1 MSITPS
7 QAFSLLQHHAN
18 VDIHP
23 LKLTNLCT
31 DEDRVNSM
39 ISVHNS
45 TNHENVLLADYSRQ
59 RMTLE
64 TIHHLLRFQAARRIG
79 EKIRDLAWGRM
90 APGWKLRNH
99 HNVAAAGGNSIHS
112 NYRSGSGGGVVNE
125 DILTNVSFANGVE
138 KLKSRTSMDE
148 DEDHDSGSMFL
159 SLRAPRGLVMYN
171 PYDVATNNNSS
182 NNNGEV
188 DRQKNVVDE
197 IHNQWD
203 RIETLTES
211 FRQGKL
217 RVHGPSG
224 KQFTDVLVVSPGDR
238 AVVPS
243 ALEFI
248 YEALK
253 DIGTATVA
261 HTAADV
267 VKNVESMAS
276 TFQSMMEKTPF
287 KKTNNVVSSFMSP
300 TKSSRSNNRRRLK
313 VLTSSNTRELNEV
326 LGDLSPATTIVVT
339 LALVEA
345 SADMG
350 LDRIVRE
357 WIFSGTNSD
366 PKRECQNM
374 FLVTASPS
382 TFFGAYPRDNTFVVP
397 RHSSCEAFSTLS
409 AAGLLPLSF
418 IFGWNVVSTLLSGA
432 HDLDQH
438 FVDTCPRH
446 NLPIMLSLVDLW
458 NDALL
463 NCSGR
468 LVSPDKDSL
477 RSYTRFAAT
486 LEDQVLNGLSNSK
499 PQQQSAAVGIPSP
512 IVDSSNV
519 HDNLLNASSLWS
531 AEFVTTLD
539 PSISQ
544 ANHGNTNIDKMV
556 VGNNERICSMFA
568 TADTFAFGDGAPSS
582 SRGGGIQSPGSP
594 ASFVRIPS
602 ILRNDSMQSQRSS
615 NNFTTGDS
623 GMLQQQ
629 RGNRPCTIVISG
641 SCSSFAIG
649 QFIALAEHRALVKA
663 WLYDCDPFAGAKD
676 ASASRERMMNTK
688 TSLEQMYRVDPN
700 SPRQNL
706 DAPHSLATNSML
718 QHYANRMQQKYHQV

>member
-1 MSITPS
+1 
-7 QAFSLLQHHAN
+7 
-18 VDIHP
+18 
-23 LKLTNLCT
+23 
-31 DEDRVNSM
+31 M
-39 ISVHNS
+39 ICVHNS
-45 TNHENVLLADYSRQ
+45 LYNENVLLADYSRQ

-64 TIHHLLRFQAARRIG
+64 TIHHLLRFQAATRVS
-79 EKIRDLAWGRM
+79 EKIRNLAWGRM
-90 APGWKLRNH
+90 APGWKLRI
-99 HNVAAAGGNSIHS
+99 AAGGGGGNSHGNTS
-112 NYRSGSGGGVVNE
+112 NNNYRQMSTGGGVGNDE
-125 DILTNVSFANGVE
+125 IFSSVSFANDVE

-148 DEDHDSGSMFL
+148 DEDFNDSGSMFL

-171 PYDVATNNNSS
+171 PYDVITNNDDNN
-182 NNNGEV
+182 NNNGE
-188 DRQKNVVDE
+188 QMKQTNVLDD
-197 IHNQWD
+197 IHDQWD
-203 RIETLTES
+203 RIESLTES

-217 RVHGPSG
+217 RVGGSSG
-224 KQFTDVLVVSPGDR
+224 KQFTDILVVSSGGR

-253 DIGTATVA
+253 DIGTATVV
-261 HTAADV
+261 HSTTDV

-287 KKTNNVVSSFMSP
+287 KKTNNVVSSFVSP
-300 TKSSRSNNRRRLK
+300 TKSSKFINRRRLK
-313 VLTSSNTRELNEV
+313 LLTSSNTRELNEV
-326 LGDLSPATTIVVT
+326 LGDLTPATTIVVT
-339 LALVEA
+339 LALEET
-345 SADMG
+345 SADTDDQRVE

-357 WIFSGTNSD
+357 WIFSGTNVDS
-366 PKRECQNM
+366 KKECQSM
-374 FLVTASPS
+374 FLVAASPNTALFRS
-382 TFFGAYPRDNTFVVP
+382 YSLDNIFFVP
-397 RHSSCEAFSTLS
+397 RHSSCEAFSTFS

-463 NCSGR
+463 NCNGR

-477 RSYTRFAAT
+477 MSYTKFAAT
-486 LEDQVLNGLSNSK
+486 LEDQVLNDVNNER

-512 IVDSSNV
+512 IVDSANV

-544 ANHGNTNIDKMV
+544 ANHDNTNVDKIV
-556 VGNNERICSMFA
+556 VGNNERMCSMFA

-582 SRGGGIQSPGSP
+582 RGGGIQSPGSP
-594 ASFVRIPS
+594 ASFARTPS
-602 ILRNDSMQSQRSS
+602 ILRNDSMQSHRSS
-615 NNFTTGDS
+615 SNFTAGDGGTS
-623 GMLQQQ
+623 AQQ

-641 SCSSFAIG
+641 SCNAFAIG

-663 WLYDCDPFAGAKD
+663 WLYDCDPFAGTKD
-676 ASASRERMMNTK
+676 TTVSRERMMNTK
-688 TSLEQMYRVDPN
+688 ASLHQMYRADHNDPRN
-700 SPRQNL
+700 NG
-706 DAPHSLATNSML
+706 PHYLATNTML
-718 QHYANRMQQKYHQV
+718 QHYANRMQQKYQV

>member
-1 MSITPS
+1 
-7 QAFSLLQHHAN
+7 
-18 VDIHP
+18 
-23 LKLTNLCT
+23 
-31 DEDRVNSM
+31 M

-64 TIHHLLRFQAARRIG
+64 TIHHLLRFQAARRVS

-90 APGWKLRNH
+90 APGWKWRNH
-99 HNVAAAGGNSIHS
+99 HNHNASPASTGAGGN
-112 NYRSGSGGGVVNE
+112 NYRQMSGSGGGNE
-125 DILTNVSFANGVE
+125 DIYTNVSFANGVE

-148 DEDHDSGSMFL
+148 DEDNESGSMFL
-159 SLRAPRGLVMYN
+159 TLRAPRGLIMYN
-171 PYDVATNNNSS
+171 PYGAATNNS
-182 NNNGEV
+182 NNGEV
-188 DRQKNVVDE
+188 DGQTNVLDE
-197 IHNQWD
+197 IHSQWD
-203 RIETLTES
+203 RIENLTEAY
-211 FRQGKL
+211 RQGKL
-217 RVHGPSG
+217 RVNGQSG
-224 KQFTDVLVVSPGDR
+224 KQFIDVLVVSPGDR

-261 HTAADV
+261 HTATDV

-300 TKSSRSNNRRRLK
+300 TKSSRLNNRRRLK
-313 VLTSSNTRELNEV
+313 VLTSSNTRELNEI

-339 LALVEA
+339 LALDEA

-366 PKRECQNM
+366 PKRECSNM
-374 FLVTASPS
+374 FLVTASPK
-382 TFFGAYPRDNTFVVP
+382 TFFGSYTRDNTFVVP
-397 RHSSCEAFSTLS
+397 RHSSCETFTTFS
-409 AAGLLPLSF
+409 AAGLLPLSL

-463 NCSGR
+463 NCNGR

-486 LEDQVLNGLSNSK
+486 LEDQVLSGLNSSK
-499 PQQQSAAVGIPSP
+499 TQQSFAAVGIPSP
-512 IVDSSNV
+512 IVDSANV

-544 ANHGNTNIDKMV
+544 ANHDNTNVDKMV
-556 VGNNERICSMFA
+556 VSNNERICSMFA
-568 TADTFAFGDGAPSS
+568 TADTFAFGDSAPSS

-615 NNFTTGDS
+615 SNLASGDS
-623 GMLQQQ
+623 GMLHQQ

-641 SCSSFAIG
+641 SCNAFAIG

-663 WLYDCDPFAGAKD
+663 WLYDCDPFAGTKD
-676 ASASRERMMNTK
+676 TSASRERMMNTK
-688 TSLEQMYRVDPN
+688 ASLDQMYRADPN
-700 SPRQNL
+700 VLSQNQ

-718 QHYANRMQQKYHQV
+718 QHYANRMQQKYQK

>member
-1 MSITPS
+1 
-7 QAFSLLQHHAN
+7 
-18 VDIHP
+18 
-23 LKLTNLCT
+23 
-31 DEDRVNSM
+31 M

-64 TIHHLLRFQAARRIG
+64 TIHHLLRFQAARRVG

-99 HNVAAAGGNSIHS
+99 HNANLSAALPTSHS
-112 NYRSGSGGGVVNE
+112 NYRQMNGGGVGNE
-125 DILTNVSFANGVE
+125 DIFTNVSFANGVE

-148 DEDHDSGSMFL
+148 DEDNDSGSMFL

-171 PYDVATNNNSS
+171 PYDAATNNN
-182 NNNGEV
+182 NNTNGDV
-188 DRQKNVVDE
+188 DGRTNVLDE

-203 RIETLTES
+203 RIETLSES
-211 FRQGKL
+211 FRQGKS
-217 RVHGPSG
+217 RVNGPSG
-224 KQFTDVLVVSPGDR
+224 KQFTDVLVVCPGDR

-253 DIGTATVA
+253 DIGTATVT
-261 HTAADV
+261 HPAADV

-300 TKSSRSNNRRRLK
+300 TKSSRSNNRRKLK
-313 VLTSSNTRELNEV
+313 VLTSPNTRELNEV

-339 LALVEA
+339 LALEET
-345 SADMG
+345 SAGMG
-350 LDRIVRE
+350 LDRVVRE
-357 WIFSGTNSD
+357 WIFSGKNSD
-366 PKRECQNM
+366 TKRECPNM
-374 FLVTASPS
+374 FLVTASPR
-382 TFFGAYPRDNTFVVP
+382 TFFGSYPRDNTFVVP
-397 RHSSCEAFSTLS
+397 RHSSCEAFSTFS

-418 IFGWNVVSTLLSGA
+418 IFGWNIVSTLLSGA

-463 NCSGR
+463 NCNGR

-477 RSYTRFAAT
+477 RSYTKFAAT
-486 LEDQVLNGLSNSK
+486 LEDQVLNGLINSR

-512 IVDSSNV
+512 IVDSANV
-519 HDNLLNASSLWS
+519 HDNLLNASSPWS

-544 ANHGNTNIDKMV
+544 ANYDNTNVDKMV

-568 TADTFAFGDGAPSS
+568 TADTFAFGDTVPSS
-582 SRGGGIQSPGSP
+582 SRGGGFQSPGSP

-615 NNFTTGDS
+615 NNFTAGDS
-623 GMLQQQ
+623 GFLQQE

-641 SCSSFAIG
+641 SCNSFAIG

-663 WLYDCDPFAGAKD
+663 WLYDCDPFAGTKD
-676 ASASRERMMNTK
+676 TSASRERMMNAK
-688 TSLEQMYRVDPN
+688 ASLDQMYRADPN
-700 SPRQNL
+700 DPRQNL
-706 DAPHSLATNSML
+706 DAPHPLATNSML
-718 QHYANRMQQKYHQV
+718 QHYANRMQQKYQI

>member
-1 MSITPS
+1 
-7 QAFSLLQHHAN
+7 
-18 VDIHP
+18 
-23 LKLTNLCT
+23 
-31 DEDRVNSM
+31 M

-45 TNHENVLLADYSRQ
+45 THNENVLLADYSRQ

-64 TIHHLLRFQAARRIG
+64 TIHHLLRFQSSRRVG

-90 APGWKLRNH
+90 APGWKYRNH
-99 HNVAAAGGNSIHS
+99 HCTTGGGGGGNTS
-112 NYRSGSGGGVVNE
+112 NTSYKQMSSGAGGGVVNE
-125 DILTNVSFANGVE
+125 DLFTTVSFATGVE

-148 DEDHDSGSMFL
+148 DEDNNNDSGSMFL

-171 PYDVATNNNSS
+171 PYDVTT
-182 NNNGEV
+182 NNNGEPNK
-188 DRQKNVVDE
+188 QKNILDE
-197 IHNQWD
+197 IHDQWD

-211 FRQGKL
+211 FRLGKL
-217 RVHGPSG
+217 RVGGGPSG
-224 KQFTDVLVVSPGDR
+224 KQFTDVLVVTSGGR
-238 AVVPS
+238 GIVPS

-248 YEALK
+248 YDALK
-253 DIGTATVA
+253 DIGTTTVG
-261 HTAADV
+261 HSTTDV

-287 KKTNNVVSSFMSP
+287 KKTNNVVSSFVSP
-300 TKSSRSNNRRRLK
+300 SKASKSINRRRLK
-313 VLTSSNTRELNEV
+313 VLTSSNSRELNEV

-339 LALVEA
+339 LALEEA
-345 SADMG
+345 SPDTEDQRVE
-350 LDRIVRE
+350 LYRIVRE
-357 WIFSGTNSD
+357 WIFSGTNFD
-366 PKRECQNM
+366 RKKECQNM
-374 FLVTASPS
+374 FLVTTSPN
-382 TFFGAYPRDNTFVVP
+382 TTIFRFYPLDNTFFVP
-397 RHSSCEAFSTLS
+397 RHSSCEAFSTFS

-463 NCSGR
+463 NCNGR

-486 LEDQVLNGLSNSK
+486 LEDQVLNGVNNSK
-499 PQQQSAAVGIPSP
+499 PQQQSSSSAAVGIPSP
-512 IVDSSNV
+512 IVDSANV

-544 ANHGNTNIDKMV
+544 ANHDNTNVDKMV

-582 SRGGGIQSPGSP
+582 RGGGIQSPGSP
-594 ASFVRIPS
+594 ASFVRTPS

-615 NNFTTGDS
+615 SNFTTGDGGAIS
-623 GMLQQQ
+623 QQ
-629 RGNRPCTIVISG
+629 RGNRPCTIVISS
-641 SCSSFAIG
+641 SCNAFAIG
-649 QFIALAEHRALVKA
+649 QFVALAEHRALVKA
-663 WLYDCDPFAGAKD
+663 WLYDCDPFAGTKD
-676 ASASRERMMNTK
+676 MSMSRERMRNTK
-688 TSLEQMYRVDPN
+688 ASLDQMYRADPN
-700 SPRQNL
+700 DPRNNA
-706 DAPHSLATNSML
+706 DGPDYLATNSML
-718 QHYANRMQQKYHQV
+718 QHYANRMQHKYQV

>member
-1 MSITPS
+1 MSIQPS

-23 LKLTNLCT
+23 LKLANLCT

-45 TNHENVLLADYSRQ
+45 ANHENVLLADYSRQ

-64 TIHHLLRFQAARRIG
+64 TIQHLLRFQASRRVR
-79 EKIRDLAWGRM
+79 EKIQDLAWGRM
-90 APGWKLRNH
+90 APGWKMRNH
-99 HNVAAAGGNSIHS
+99 HNANTSAVSGNT
-112 NYRSGSGGGVVNE
+112 YKLGGGGVGSE
-125 DILTNVSFANGVE
+125 DIYTNVSFANGVD
-138 KLKSRTSMDE
+138 KLKSRSMDE
-148 DEDHDSGSMFL
+148 DEDNDSGSMFL

-171 PYDVATNNNSS
+171 PYDVTPNNNNSA
-182 NNNGEV
+182 NGDGEV
-188 DRQKNVVDE
+188 DRQTNVLEE

-203 RIETLTES
+203 RIETVSES
-211 FRQGKL
+211 FRQGKT
-217 RVHGPSG
+217 RVNGPSG

-243 ALEFI
+243 ALQFI

-300 TKSSRSNNRRRLK
+300 AKSSRSNNRRKLK
-313 VLTSSNTRELNEV
+313 VLASSNTRELNEV

-339 LALVEA
+339 LALEET
-345 SADMG
+345 SADIG

-357 WIFSGTNSD
+357 WIFSATSD
-366 PKRECQNM
+366 SKRECPNNM
-374 FLVTASPS
+374 FLVTASPR
-382 TFFGAYPRDNTFVVP
+382 TFFGSYPQENTFVVP
-397 RHSSCEAFSTLS
+397 KHSSCEAFSTLS

-418 IFGWNVVSTLLSGA
+418 LFGWNVVSTLLSGA

-463 NCSGR
+463 DCNGR
-468 LVSPDKDSL
+468 LLSPDKDSL
-477 RSYTRFAAT
+477 RSYTKYVST
-486 LEDQVLNGLSNSK
+486 LEDQVLNGLNNNR
-499 PQQQSAAVGIPSP
+499 PQQHAAAVGIPSP
-512 IVDSSNV
+512 IVDSANV
-519 HDNLLNASSLWS
+519 HDNLLNASSPWS

-544 ANHGNTNIDKMV
+544 ANHDNTNTDKMV
-556 VGNNERICSMFA
+556 VGNNERICAMFA
-568 TADTFAFGDGAPSS
+568 TADTFAFGDSEPSS
-582 SRGGGIQSPGSP
+582 SLGGGIQSPGSP

-615 NNFTTGDS
+615 NNFTGDS
-623 GMLQQQ
+623 GLLQKQ

-641 SCSSFAIG
+641 SCTSFAIG

-663 WLYDCDPFAGAKD
+663 WLYECDPFSAAKD
-676 ASASRERMMNTK
+676 ESSSKERMMNTK
-688 TSLEQMYRVDPN
+688 ASLDQMYQADPN
-700 SPRQNL
+700 GPRQNL

-718 QHYANRMQQKYHQV
+718 QHYANRMQQKYQI